1 MSGYVYESKMI
12 NGLIVNV
19 VQDMEPENPIEGHPL
34 CHLILG
40 GPLKRYTDDFAKQ
53 TLGRHEK
60 TFQSW
65 STARRLIE
73 QRYPG
78 AIIQP
83 IEVYQ
88 HGRMALDTVSFQGR
102 LPQGHY
108 EFDVA
113 VAGLVFTTKDKA
125 RKFYGTN
132 KVTDAI
138 RGQVL
143 QLQREKVQQLA
154 AFVNGDVY
162 AWELTQPDVSCEEDE
177 RGNEWCE
184 DADEYLDSCGGYYSI
199 QSALAAGVE
208 AANEYA
214 D

>member
-1 MSGYVYESKMI
+1 MNSYVYESKMT

-40 GPLKRYTDDFAKQ
+40 GPLKHHTDDFAKQ

-60 TFQSW
+60 TFRSYEE
-65 STARRLIE
+65 ARALIE
-73 QRYPG
+73 KRYPG
-78 AIIQP
+78 AIIQT
-83 IEVYQ
+83 IEAYQ
-88 HGRMALDTVSFQGR
+88 HGRIALDTVSFRGR

-113 VAGLVFTTKDKA
+113 VAGLVFCTKDQA

-132 KVTDAI
+132 KVDDFYRTLAI
-138 RGQVL
+138 NA
-143 QLQREKVQQLA
+143 QREKVRQFESYL
-154 AFVNGDVY
+154 NGDVY
-162 AWELTQPDVSCEEDE
+162 AWELTRPNVSCEEDE
-177 RGNEWCE
+177 QGNEWCK

-208 AANEYA
+208 AAEQWT